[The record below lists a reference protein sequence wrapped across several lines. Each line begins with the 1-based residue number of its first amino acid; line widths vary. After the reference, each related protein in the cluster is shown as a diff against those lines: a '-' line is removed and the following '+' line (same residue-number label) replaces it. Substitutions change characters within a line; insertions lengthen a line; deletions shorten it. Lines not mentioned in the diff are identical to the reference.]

1 MTDDDYTKYSLE
13 NLSKWFQDAIS
24 SAEATPEEIYD
35 TLKEVVKEEYSYYL
49 DKLSRISVLSH
60 RFGVSS
66 ADLIKPKSIEE
77 IQQATDNNSNG
88 SWTREDVL
96 RQRDYY
102 ESNNSIID
110 FTNLGASDTIT
121 FTSCDSTNTSPECS
135 QHWSSFWN
143 DQYQTPKD
151 TQYVSPKDAM
161 NNLAFTQ
168 VGDFTVYNNS
178 TKDSFTSITS
188 SPFVSEDGDLF
199 SHNDQGVKVDG
210 YSVNGVSHSKYW
222 YEYDRNDPNRKNP
235 FTSTEDKVA
244 KWVLPVELDGL
255 TGDCVV
261 TLPDDL
267 LERVGWVEGD
277 TVEFVSNT
285 NGSFT
290 VKKVVKS
297 EV

>member
-1 MTDDDYTKYSLE
+1 MTNDDYTKYSLE
-13 NLSKWFQDAIS
+13 NLSKWFTDAIS
-24 SAEATPEEIYD
+24 STEATPQEIYD
-35 TLKEVVKEEYSYYL
+35 TIKEAIQEEYSYHL
-49 DKLSRISVLSH
+49 DKLSRASVLSH
-60 RFGVSS
+60 LFGVSG

-77 IQQATDNNSNG
+77 IGEVSDNNSTD
-88 SWTREDVL
+88 SWTKEDVL

-102 ESNNSIID
+102 GPIKNNSTLTTNNIVD
-110 FTNLGASDTIT
+110 FTNLGATDRIT
-121 FTSCDSTNTSPECS
+121 FTSCDANDTSPECKNS
-135 QHWSSFWN
+135 WNSFWN
-143 DQYQTPKD
+143 DQYQTP
-151 TQYVSPKDAM
+151 
-161 NNLAFTQ
+161 
-168 VGDFTVYNNS
+168 
-178 TKDSFTSITS
+178 
-188 SPFVSEDGDLF
+188 FVSEDGD
-199 SHNDQGVKVDG
+199 VWK
-210 YSVNGVSHSKYW
+210 
-222 YEYDRNDPNRKNP
+222 
-235 FTSTEDKVA
+235 TDKIT

>member
-1 MTDDDYTKYSLE
+1 MDYKKYSLE
-13 NLSKWFQDAIS
+13 NLENWLHDAMS
-24 SAEATPEEIYD
+24 SAEATPQEIYD
-35 TLKEVVKEEYSYYL
+35 TIKKVVEEEQTYHTQRAAKTTEL
-49 DKLSRISVLSH
+49 LSLLNGHRSVS
-60 RFGVSS
+60 F
-66 ADLIKPKSIEE
+66 INE
-77 IQQATDNNSNG
+77 NNSTD
-88 SWTREDVL
+88 SWTKEDVL

-102 ESNNSIID
+102 ESNNSVID

-135 QHWSSFWN
+135 QHWNSFWN

-151 TQYVSPKDAM
+151 TQYVSPQDAM

-168 VGDFTVYNNS
+168 VGDFTVYNNA
-178 TKDSFTSITS
+178 TKDSFISRTS

-199 SHNDQGVKVDG
+199 SHINQGVKADG

-235 FTSTEDKVA
+235 FSSTEDKVT

-297 EV
+297 VVENT

>member
-1 MTDDDYTKYSLE
+1 MTNDDYTKYSLE
-13 NLSKWFQDAIS
+13 NLSKWFTDAIS
-24 SAEATPEEIYD
+24 STEATPQEIYD
-35 TLKEVVKEEYSYYL
+35 TIKEAIQEEYSYHL
-49 DKLSRISVLSH
+49 DKLSRASVLSH
-60 RFGVSS
+60 LFGVSS

-77 IQQATDNNSNG
+77 IQQATDNNSTD
-88 SWTREDVL
+88 SWTKEDVL

-102 ESNNSIID
+102 GPIKNNSTLTTNNIVD
-110 FTNLGASDTIT
+110 FTNLGATDTIT
-121 FTSCDSTNTSPECS
+121 FTSCDANDTSPECK
-135 QHWSSFWN
+135 SSWNSFLN
-143 DQYQTPKD
+143 DQYQT
-151 TQYVSPKDAM
+151 
-161 NNLAFTQ
+161 
-168 VGDFTVYNNS
+168 
-178 TKDSFTSITS
+178 
-188 SPFVSEDGDLF
+188 PFVSEDGDLF
-199 SHNDQGVKVDG
+199 SHNDRGVKVDG
-210 YSVNGVSHSKYW
+210 YSVNGESHSKYW

-235 FTSTEDKVA
+235 FTSTEDKVT

>member
-1 MTDDDYTKYSLE
+1 MDYKKYSLE
-13 NLSKWFQDAIS
+13 NLENWLNDAMS
-24 SAEATPEEIYD
+24 SGEATPQEIYD
-35 TLKEVVKEEYSYYL
+35 TIRKTVQEEYYYHK
-49 DKLSRISVLSH
+49 DKASKTNELLALLNGHRSVS
-60 RFGVSS
+60 F
-66 ADLIKPKSIEE
+66 INE
-77 IQQATDNNSNG
+77 NNSTD
-88 SWTREDVL
+88 SWTKEDVL

-102 ESNNSIID
+102 GPIKNNSTLTTNNIVD
-110 FTNLGASDTIT
+110 FTNLGATDTIT
-121 FTSCDSTNTSPECS
+121 FTSCDSNDTSPECMNS
-135 QHWSSFWN
+135 WNSFWN
-143 DQYQTPKD
+143 DQYQT
-151 TQYVSPKDAM
+151 
-161 NNLAFTQ
+161 
-168 VGDFTVYNNS
+168 
-178 TKDSFTSITS
+178 
-188 SPFVSEDGDLF
+188 PFVSEDGDLF
-199 SHNDQGVKVDG
+199 SHNDRGVKVDG
-210 YSVNGVSHSKYW
+210 YSVNGESHSKYW

-235 FTSTEDKVA
+235 FTSTEDKVT

>member
-1 MTDDDYTKYSLE
+1 MTNDDYKKYSLE

-24 SAEATPEEIYD
+24 STEATPEEIYD

-49 DKLSRISVLSH
+49 GKLSRISVLSY
-60 RFGVSS
+60 RFGVSTN
-66 ADLIKPKSIEE
+66 DLIKPKSIEE
-77 IQQATDNNSNG
+77 IKEAIDNNSTG
-88 SWTREDVL
+88 SWTKEDVL
-96 RQRDYY
+96 HQRNYY
-102 ESNNSIID
+102 ESNNSVNY
-110 FTNLGASDTIT
+110 FTNIGAPDITDTIT
-121 FTSCDSTNTSPECS
+121 FISCDANDTSPGCKS
-135 QHWSSFWN
+135 SWYSFWN

-151 TQYVSPKDAM
+151 TI

-168 VGDFTVYNNS
+168 VGDFTVHNNC
-178 TKDSFTSITS
+178 TKDSLISSTS
-188 SPFVSEDGDLF
+188 SPFISEDGDVW
-199 SHNDQGVKVDG
+199 GK
-210 YSVNGVSHSKYW
+210 
-222 YEYDRNDPNRKNP
+222 
-235 FTSTEDKVA
+235 DKVT
-244 KWVLPVELDGL
+244 KWVLPVEVDGL

-297 EV
+297 EVENI

>member
-1 MTDDDYTKYSLE
+1 MTNDDYTKYSLE
-13 NLSKWFQDAIS
+13 NLSKWVTDAIS
-24 SAEATPEEIYD
+24 STEATPQEIYD
-35 TLKEVVKEEYSYYL
+35 TIKEAIQEEYSYYC
-49 DKLSRISVLSH
+49 DKLSRASVLSH
-60 RFGVSS
+60 LFGISTT
-66 ADLIKPKSIEE
+66 DLIKPKSIEE
-77 IQQATDNNSNG
+77 IQEAIDNNSTG
-88 SWTREDVL
+88 SWTKEEVL
-96 RQRDYY
+96 RERKYY
-102 ESNNSIID
+102 ESNNSVIN
-110 FTNLGASDTIT
+110 FTNLGATDTIT

-151 TQYVSPKDAM
+151 TQYVNPKDAI

-168 VGDFTVYNNS
+168 VGDFTVYDNC
-178 TKDSFTSITS
+178 TKDSLITNIS
-188 SPFVSEDGDLF
+188 SPYVSEDGDVW
-199 SHNDQGVKVDG
+199 G
-210 YSVNGVSHSKYW
+210 
-222 YEYDRNDPNRKNP
+222 
-235 FTSTEDKVA
+235 TDKVT

-297 EV
+297 VVENI

>member
-1 MTDDDYTKYSLE
+1 MDYKKYSLE
-13 NLSKWFQDAIS
+13 NLENWLNDAMS
-24 SAEATPEEIYD
+24 SGEATPQEIYD
-35 TLKEVVKEEYSYYL
+35 TIKKVVEEERTYHTQRAAKTSEL
-49 DKLSRISVLSH
+49 LSLLNGHKPINLST
-60 RFGVSS
+60 FSPGV
-66 ADLIKPKSIEE
+66 
-77 IQQATDNNSNG
+77 
-88 SWTREDVL
+88 
-96 RQRDYY
+96 
-102 ESNNSIID
+102 ID
-110 FTNLGASDTIT
+110 FTNLGATDTIT

-151 TQYVSPKDAM
+151 TQYVNPKDAI

-168 VGDFTVYNNS
+168 VGDFTVHNNS

-188 SPFVSEDGDLF
+188 SPFVSEDGD
-199 SHNDQGVKVDG
+199 VWK
-210 YSVNGVSHSKYW
+210 
-222 YEYDRNDPNRKNP
+222 
-235 FTSTEDKVA
+235 TDKVT